1 MTVLGWF
8 VSPWIVLQDAF
19 TEYNPADHFNYV
31 FPSFKTPSFSFSYI
45 TATALVLVKSG
56 TRTHHLSTMLPQGKD
71 SEDYNVTLKVEIS
84 DEGGSS
90 HEDMFTVKVRKSKT
104 HANIE
109 RLK

>member
-1 MTVLGWF
+1 
-8 VSPWIVLQDAF
+8 
-19 TEYNPADHFNYV
+19 
-31 FPSFKTPSFSFSYI
+31 
-45 TATALVLVKSG
+45 
-56 TRTHHLSTMLPQGKD
+56 MLPQGKD